1 MPDPLSRA
9 TDLTAAEARRALD
22 SREIS
27 AVELAE
33 AFLERTDQF
42 DAELG
47 VYLHVMRDVA
57 LAQANA
63 ADRRLAAGD
72 ALPLTGIPVALK
84 DVLCTI
90 DAPTTAGSRILE
102 GFRPPYDATVVPRAQ
117 DRTRVER
124 GDPWRPG

>member
-1 MPDPLSRA
+1 MPDPLRRA

-33 AFLERTDQF
+33 AYLERIDQF

-57 LAQANA
+57 LAQATA

-90 DAPTTAGSRILE
+90 DAPTTAGSRIL
-102 GFRPPYDATVVPRAQ
+102 
-117 DRTRVER
+117 
-124 GDPWRPG
+124 